1 MKIIFFSN
9 KCEKCTEI
17 IKYIDSIN
25 ISFKMINIDDK
36 YSDNEYSNI
45 MSKIDNNLLPYL
57 IDTELNQPIKGNIVY
72 EYLKNLKFFNI
83 STNNIDNII
92 PNNPIIDEDN
102 KALLSN
108 KNLSNIPELLLNNN
122 QNLNQEIIKEN
133 NINNIKN
140 KKFKYYLIKK
150 K

>member
-1 MKIIFFSN
+1 
-9 KCEKCTEI
+9 
-17 IKYIDSIN
+17 
-25 ISFKMINIDDK
+25 MINIDDK